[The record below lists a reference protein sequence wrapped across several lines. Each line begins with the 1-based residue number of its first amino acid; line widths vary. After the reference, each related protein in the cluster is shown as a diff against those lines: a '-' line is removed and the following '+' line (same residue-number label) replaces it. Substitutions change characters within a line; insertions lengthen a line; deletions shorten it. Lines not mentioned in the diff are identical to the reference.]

1 MFTCPAVDRDI
12 PQEPM
17 LQKAQSNRATDEEI
31 PDETYAHVLSQHLQ
45 SLQVALLQHHAADL
59 GRLRDQNDK
68 LKRQLTSAQTRLRDV
83 TGVDEVPQPTMI
95 SSVPALQG
103 HPVLEREESA
113 ASGQVSKLLS
123 SSSLPV
129 DIATSDLKH
138 CERWETLTTKL
149 IESASCMT
157 AFDAPTPKPRSTAG
171 IMCELKMRPSWS
183 HSLVQTKATYQRSRS
198 HIAALREMSSTLK
211 INDAFTDSS
220 FLQRFVVGP
229 HSRHQLVWAIIASV
243 FIIWD
248 LITIPL
254 EMFNVP
260 EFIRVLDIV
269 GVVSLSF
276 WAMDIPLHL
285 VFGVQLRGSLEMRP
299 SKLWSIYV
307 RSWLAID
314 MLIVLLDV
322 ALILL
327 EHLSSGH
334 SNGAFRSA
342 RFLRSLRLLRLF
354 RLVRVAKLQR
364 ELSLVASRFL
374 STYAFMVMKIVG
386 ALLMMLAI
394 NHIIGCCWFGI
405 GTGTESDKTWIYR
418 IGIED
423 ADFATSYVSSIHWA
437 LTQFTPSTNN
447 IAPENGVERFFAI
460 WVILLAMGVY
470 SSFIGSISS
479 TVNSLRAVR
488 GEKIKQ
494 QSRLLQFF
502 IERNLSLDLY
512 GSIQETL
519 RREGTVEVRLKEAEV
534 NLISGLPERFK
545 QQLHEELYMAAVQRL
560 PFWPS
565 WTECRTVDSFFFNSL
580 CHQAVGEHVLMP
592 GEDAFMPGTFCEQA
606 YIVENGFMNYTLGN
620 HEPDEIE
627 RDAILCLTC
636 LWSEWQHAG
645 RLSANSGTSYY
656 ITIKSDEFC
665 RITTR
670 FGARLCVYLQVLG
683 ILIVGAVE
691 NQHEQGIATDLNFD
705 WQRIQELASR
715 AERFHSIFDS
725 LDNVALQSSS
735 LAKITMVTSPGSHLQ
750 SYQDTRNES
759 VMDSWI

>member
-1 MFTCPAVDRDI
+1 MFTCPAVDGGI
-12 PQEPM
+12 PKEPM
-17 LQKAQSNRATDEEI
+17 LREADSNGAGDEI
-31 PDETYAHVLSQHLQ
+31 PSETYADVLSQHLR
-45 SLQVALLQHHAADL
+45 SLQVVLLQHHATEL

-68 LKRQLTSAQTRLRDV
+68 LQRQLASAQTRLR
-83 TGVDEVPQPTMI
+83 GVDEDPQPRVI
-95 SSVPALQG
+95 SMPALPG
-103 HPVLEREESA
+103 YPALEREESA
-113 ASGQVSKLLS
+113 ASGQVSKLVS
-123 SSSLPV
+123 NSSLAV
-129 DIATSDLKH
+129 DIATSDLKQ
-138 CERWETLTTKL
+138 CERWQTLTAKL
-149 IESASCMT
+149 IEAAGCMT
-157 AFDAPTPKPRSTAG
+157 AFDAPAPKPRSTAG

-198 HIAALREMSSTLK
+198 HIAALREMSSTFK
-211 INDAFTDSS
+211 INDAFTDTS

-254 EMFNVP
+254 EMFNVA

-269 GVVSLSF
+269 GVTSLTF

-299 SKLWSIYV
+299 SKLWSLYV
-307 RSWLAID
+307 RSWLAVD
-314 MLIVLLDV
+314 LLIVLLDV

-327 EHLSSGH
+327 ERMSSGQ

-405 GTGTESDKTWIYR
+405 GSGTDSDNTWIHR

-423 ADFATSYVSSIHWA
+423 ADFGTSYVCSIHWA

-447 IAPENGVERFFAI
+447 IAPENGIERFFAI

-494 QSRLLQFF
+494 HSR
-502 IERNLSLDLY
+502 
-512 GSIQETL
+512 
-519 RREGTVEVRLKEAEV
+519 
-534 NLISGLPERFK
+534 
-545 QQLHEELYMAAVQRL
+545 
-560 PFWPS
+560 
-565 WTECRTVDSFFFNSL
+565 
-580 CHQAVGEHVLMP
+580 
-592 GEDAFMPGTFCEQA
+592 
-606 YIVENGFMNYTLGN
+606 
-620 HEPDEIE
+620 
-627 RDAILCLTC
+627 
-636 LWSEWQHAG
+636 
-645 RLSANSGTSYY
+645 
-656 ITIKSDEFC
+656 
-665 RITTR
+665 
-670 FGARLCVYLQVLG
+670 LQVLP
-683 ILIVGAVE
+683 VV
-691 NQHEQGIATDLNFD
+691 
-705 WQRIQELASR
+705 
-715 AERFHSIFDS
+715 
-725 LDNVALQSSS
+725 VA
-735 LAKITMVTSPGSHLQ
+735 HLQ
-750 SYQDTRNES
+750 
-759 VMDSWI
+759 DSNP

>member
-1 MFTCPAVDRDI
+1 MA
-12 PQEPM
+12 
-17 LQKAQSNRATDEEI
+17 
-31 PDETYAHVLSQHLQ
+31 
-45 SLQVALLQHHAADL
+45 
-59 GRLRDQNDK
+59 
-68 LKRQLTSAQTRLRDV
+68 
-83 TGVDEVPQPTMI
+83 VPQ
-95 SSVPALQG
+95 
-103 HPVLEREESA
+103 H
-113 ASGQVSKLLS
+113 
-123 SSSLPV
+123 V
-129 DIATSDLKH
+129 DA
-138 CERWETLTTKL
+138 R
-149 IESASCMT
+149 
-157 AFDAPTPKPRSTAG
+157 
-171 IMCELKMRPSWS
+171 
-183 HSLVQTKATYQRSRS
+183 
-198 HIAALREMSSTLK
+198 
-211 INDAFTDSS
+211 
-220 FLQRFVVGP
+220 
-229 HSRHQLVWAIIASV
+229 
-243 FIIWD
+243 
-248 LITIPL
+248 
-254 EMFNVP
+254 
-260 EFIRVLDIV
+260 
-269 GVVSLSF
+269 
-276 WAMDIPLHL
+276 
-285 VFGVQLRGSLEMRP
+285 
-299 SKLWSIYV
+299 SIYV

-405 GTGTESDKTWIYR
+405 GTGSLGPYMSKRIPEALLPNLLTDSDLPDFFCLYSIDNKRTESDKTWIYR

-512 GSIQETL
+512 GSIQDPSQQT
-519 RREGTVEVRLKEAEV
+519 TACWA
-534 NLISGLPERFK
+534 ISRPLDVDASDMRMTYVQSTENSK
-545 QQLHEELYMAAVQRL
+545 ELYMAAVQRL

-750 SYQDTRNES
+750 SSMDPSRSLGKQLAAPAQFNFQKGSQKRYCEKLLPKIFDAPGQVTRQEGTT
-759 VMDSWI
+759 